1 MMGWI
6 HEIDFRQRAK
16 TLCSQ
21 IQKFDLL
28 SGAEISDEVLAH
40 FGARNSVIRA
50 NIARFSRIGHEPKN
64 KKKRRQFRRAAFE
77 DED

>member
-1 MMGWI
+1 MKYYP

-16 TLCSQ
+16 TLSSQ

-28 SGAEISDEVLAH
+28 SGAEISDKVLAL
-40 FGARNSVIRA
+40 FGARNSVIRG
-50 NIARFSRIGHEPKN
+50 NITRFGRIGHKPKN
-64 KKKRRQFRRAAFE
+64 KKKRRQFHRAAFE